1 MSGRPCARGCKKARR
16 IEAQPRGALREKK
29 SEGPTESDAL
39 DIHFTLC
46 QVLRRDVVE
55 RVNFLHDQLLLVD
68 LDHERSIPFAP
79 SKPELA
85 DRVLEFLW
93 DVYGMGLV
101 GCVRKKTST
110 TAEK

>member
-1 MSGRPCARGCKKARR
+1 MRS
-16 IEAQPRGALREKK
+16 IY
-29 SEGPTESDAL
+29 
-39 DIHFTLC
+39 FTLC

-68 LDHERSIPFAP
+68 LDHERSIPFVP

-93 DVYGMGLV
+93 DVYGVGLV
-101 GCVRKKTST
+101 GCVRKKKST
-110 TAEK
+110 TAEKYKSGRRTNRTMFSWRREEVI

>member
-1 MSGRPCARGCKKARR
+1 VHEVVRKHDVSRRSLGELCGKRNQRDRPSRMRS
-16 IEAQPRGALREKK
+16 IY
-29 SEGPTESDAL
+29 
-39 DIHFTLC
+39 FTLC